1 MNTFLWLA
9 EAHKGFGLNFDIFET
24 NIINLSIIIGVLV
37 YFGRGFLNTT
47 LGDRRSAIEEAIQ
60 EAEARAKSA
69 QSQLSEAQE
78 KLTQAQAEAQR
89 IRAKAEEQ
97 AAAAKVAILAKSE
110 QDIASMR
117 AAASLKSVRNCS
129 VDGQTSQEKA
139 IAELR
144 AQAVAMALAQVEQ
157 RLQGG
162 LDDSTQQRLVDRSLA
177 LLGET
182 R

>member
-117 AAASLKSVRNCS
+117 AAASQELN
-129 VDGQTSQEKA
+129 TSQEKA

>member
-97 AAAAKVAILAKSE
+97 ATAAKVAILAKSE

-117 AAASLKSVRNCS
+117 AAASQELN
-129 VDGQTSQEKA
+129 TSQEKA

>member
-37 YFGRGFLNTT
+37 YFGRGFISTT

-97 AAAAKVAILAKSE
+97 ATAAKAAILAKSE

-117 AAASLKSVRNCS
+117 AAASQELS
-129 VDGQTSQEKA
+129 TSQEKA

-144 AQAVAMALAQVEQ
+144 ARAVAMALAQVEQ

-162 LDDSTQQRLVDRSLA
+162 LDDSTQQRLVDRSLT

>member
-37 YFGRGFLNTT
+37 YFGRGFLSTT
-47 LGDRRSAIEEAIQ
+47 LGSRRSAIEEAIQ

-97 AAAAKVAILAKSE
+97 AQAAKVAILAKSE

-117 AAASLKSVRNCS
+117 TAASQELNI
-129 VDGQTSQEKA
+129 SQEKA

-144 AQAVAMALAQVEQ
+144 SRAVAMALAQVEQ

-162 LDDSTQQRLVDRSLA
+162 LGESTQQRLVDRSLT

>member
-9 EAHKGFGLNFDIFET
+9 EAHKGFGLNFDILET

-37 YFGRGFLNTT
+37 YFGRGFLTST
-47 LGDRRSAIEEAIQ
+47 LGDRRSAIEVAIQ

-97 AAAAKVAILAKSE
+97 AQAAKAAILAKSE

-117 AAASLKSVRNCS
+117 AAASQELN
-129 VDGQTSQEKA
+129 TSQEKA

-144 AQAVAMALAQVEQ
+144 ARAVALALAQVEQ

-162 LDDSTQQRLVDRSLA
+162 LDEATQQRLVDRSLT
-177 LLGET
+177 LLGGT